1 MLADS
6 PLSINLS
13 HVLEGNSS
21 GLGVV
26 REEDESGGGLGYGS
40 ASLLPP
46 APQEE
51 QMSLAA
57 ELGVESPPDTPLQE
71 KKVERN
77 VQIKGGALPG
87 KGRVFFPEP
96 KKSTSVAPSTVAKGK
111 AKAEAPPFNTGARG
125 RMVLEKE
132 NSDNSKSTKAT
143 KTGKISPPG
152 PIKASTGP
160 VESSKKA
167 ADAKPNPS
175 TSSKAAF
182 GAGRGR
188 VSKAPPILAGRGGGP
203 RRVLVDSADAP
214 PIGKGWRG

>member
-6 PLSINLS
+6 PASISLS
-13 HVLEGNSS
+13 HVVEGDSS
-21 GLGVV
+21 GHGVV
-26 REEDESGGGLGYGS
+26 REEDESDGGLGYGS

-96 KKSTSVAPSTVAKGK
+96 KKSTSIAPSTVAKGK
-111 AKAEAPPFNTGARG
+111 AKAEAPPINASTRG
-125 RMVLEKE
+125 RTVLEKE

-143 KTGKISPPG
+143 VTGKVSP

-167 ADAKPNPS
+167 ADAKRNAS
-175 TSSKAAF
+175 TSALS
-182 GAGRGR
+182 AGRGR
-188 VSKAPPILAGRGGGP
+188 VSKAPPIPAGRGGGP

>member
-6 PLSINLS
+6 PTSINLS
-13 HVLEGNSS
+13 HVVEGDSS

-46 APQEE
+46 VPQEE

-96 KKSTSVAPSTVAKGK
+96 KKSTSIAPSTVAKGK
-111 AKAEAPPFNTGARG
+111 AKAEVPKSNAGTRG
-125 RMVLEKE
+125 RTVLEKEKE

-143 KTGKISPPG
+143 VTGKVSPP
-152 PIKASTGP
+152 TGP
-160 VESSKKA
+160 VESRKKA
-167 ADAKPNPS
+167 ADAKPNAS
-175 TSSKAAF
+175 TSNKLAF

-188 VSKAPPILAGRGGGP
+188 VSKAPPIPAGRGGGP
-203 RRVLVDSADAP
+203 RRVLVDSVDAP